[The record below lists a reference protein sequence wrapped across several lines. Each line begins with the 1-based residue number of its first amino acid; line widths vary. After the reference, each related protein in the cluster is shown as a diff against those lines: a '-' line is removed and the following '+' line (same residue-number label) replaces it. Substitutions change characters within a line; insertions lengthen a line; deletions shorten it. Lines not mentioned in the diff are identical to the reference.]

1 MLDVALLAIPKGVLI
16 ASLIDDRYKYN
27 QGFNGF
33 YKALP
38 MIATTTKSSISVK
51 PFRFIYS

>member
-1 MLDVALLAIPKGVLI
+1 MLDLALLAIPKGVLI
-16 ASLIDDRYKYN
+16 TSLIDDRYKYN

-38 MIATTTKSSISVK
+38 MIKSERKIIK
-51 PFRFIYS
+51 KIFFTQD